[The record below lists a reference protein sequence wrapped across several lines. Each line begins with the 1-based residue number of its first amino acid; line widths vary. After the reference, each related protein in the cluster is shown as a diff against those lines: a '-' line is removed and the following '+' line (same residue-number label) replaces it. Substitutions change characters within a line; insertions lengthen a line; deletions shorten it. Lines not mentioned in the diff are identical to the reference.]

1 MPELIAG
8 GPIIPVHLLNE
19 LDSGNVVFFCGAG
32 ISAGPGSGLPNFE
45 DLVKHVY
52 KANHIKPDPV
62 ESEALDLEQSDPKL
76 RRPSLDK
83 VLGLLE
89 RDERLGTAALRRT
102 VIQQISVPPNGEL
115 GLHKALIDLSR
126 NERGVRLITTN
137 FDNRFVE
144 AGLEEELVDAAPK
157 LPVPKPHTWSSLVHL
172 HGRIVPNQDGSNLV
186 LTSADF
192 GRAYLTERWAA
203 RFITELFREFTVV
216 FVGYSVG
223 DPVMSY
229 MVDAIAAERTMGAR
243 FAKAYAFAD
252 EDGTDAG
259 RSKAQDGWRAKNVEP
274 ILYDKRDDHHLLA
287 DTLVEW
293 ARVRKD
299 RLHARSRIAIN
310 EIARMPAGPDDPVVE
325 RVVWALQD
333 PVAAKA
339 LAVEPPVVDEDEFTK
354 LEKWLE
360 IFAETG
366 LLSCDVDD
374 IETGTSDRDAGIV
387 WLVDNGLGPQNPDNL
402 DKTRR
407 YLSAW
412 LARHLHVPQLLAW
425 VLRNGGHLH
434 PYLRWEVMGR
444 LADKDSEIPA
454 RLRLLWT
461 VLLDNKPANP
471 WKELWTSDH
480 YVAAASESERLRI
493 EDGVMESIA
502 PRLVVQP
509 GPPPMLAFR
518 RYFQNEPRAIRPIDS
533 CGHLRLVSGDED
545 CWHRVK
551 KILQDPGFLSRHAET
566 LTGYLERAL
575 CLGEEDDEIGDSL
588 SFRNSIAD
596 DGQNSDDQSC
606 GRLINLVRDSY
617 FALTAVNRRQANNLL
632 LRWAE
637 SRQPLFRRLALH
649 ALTEN
654 PKSEIQLVRKLL
666 LEGRKPGLWD
676 PEIRWEMLRLFR
688 LAGKRVPRSLRAEIV
703 RAIHAGT
710 KSKRGKYSTKHNKFT
725 RRVKEILLYNLSV
738 SGVRLDKKSRAL
750 VNNVTPGVKIGDVG
764 YVEDDEGGWIGV
776 EEFAPKELV
785 QGSVADIAAVLD
797 NGEVSQDGLRGLTI
811 RKRVKVVSALRR
823 LAKQGK
829 WPANYWQGF
838 LWHLPGSHE
847 RNEQAARLHV
857 HVARI
862 LAEAP
867 DELLKEV
874 GPAVTGFVN
883 RFAEEYGTERETE
896 FGVFWTKAWNSKGEG
911 VRVTAEMRE
920 PLTDALNHPAGKLA
934 EAALTRLRKYE
945 PKTGTGIPVEV
956 RSYFDAIAN
965 DPGGHLGRV
974 MLATRLYYLFAIDPD
989 WTTEQ
994 LISRL
999 NAGQSQEAA
1008 DLWSAYGWSPS
1019 IGPNLLSAFKEP
1031 FLQILRNETLVGQK
1045 HGNLISLFMTVCM
1058 EAPGEL
1064 TEEEIRSVV
1073 DTFSEI
1079 SLTTLLGSLKK
1090 QLSGKAVERGVIWQ
1104 DKLYPWLRDYW
1115 PQVGAQNTAK
1125 TSIAILDMLVEC
1137 GDGFPQA
1144 AKWSLDYLRPLEGN
1158 GLYGFCKTKHAAQH
1172 PDEMIRVLEKVVN
1185 VNVLP
1190 NREKHPLL
1198 KILNTLVAAN
1208 SGMAEDQRFQKLY
1221 QIATG

>member
-1 MPELIAG
+1 MPELIAD

-19 LDSGNVVFFCGAG
+19 LDSGKVVFFCGAG
-32 ISAGPGSGLPNFE
+32 ISAGPGSGLPKFAK
-45 DLVKHVY
+45 LVKHVY

-62 ESEALDLEQSDPKL
+62 ESEALDLEQPDPKR
-76 RRPSLDK
+76 RRPTLDK

-89 RDERLGTAALRRT
+89 RVDRLGTTALRRT
-102 VIQQISVPPNGEL
+102 VIQRLSVPPNGEL
-115 GLHKALIDLSR
+115 SLHKALIDLSR
-126 NERGVRLITTN
+126 NERGARLITTN

-144 AGLEEELVDAAPK
+144 AGIDEGLVDAAPK
-157 LPVPKPHTWSSLVHL
+157 LPVPKPHNWSSLVHL
-172 HGRIVPNQDGSNLV
+172 HGRIDPNQDGSNLV

-229 MVDAIAAERTMGAR
+229 MVDALAAERTLGAR
-243 FAKAYAFAD
+243 FAAAYAFAD
-252 EDGTDAG
+252 EDGTDSG

-287 DTLVEW
+287 YTLVEW

-299 RLHARSRIAIN
+299 SIHARSRIAVN
-310 EIARMPAGPDDPVVE
+310 EIAKMPAGLDDPVVE

-354 LEKWLE
+354 LEKWFE
-360 IFAETG
+360 IFAEKG
-366 LLSCDVDD
+366 LLCCAVDD
-374 IETGTSDRDAGIV
+374 IETGASDWGAGMV
-387 WLVDNGLGPQNPDNL
+387 WLVDNGLGPQNPNNL
-402 DKTRR
+402 DTTRR
-407 YLSAW
+407 HLSVW

-434 PYLRWEVMGR
+434 PFLRLEVKRR
-444 LADKDSEIPA
+444 LADKDSTIPA
-454 RLRLLWT
+454 RLRHFWT

-471 WKELWTSDH
+471 WEELWTSDH
-480 YVAAASESERLRI
+480 YVAAASESERLLI
-493 EDGVMESIA
+493 ENGVMESIS

-509 GPPPMLAFR
+509 GPPPTLAFR
-518 RYFQNEPRAIRPIDS
+518 LYFQKKPRSIRPIDS
-533 CGHLRLVSGDED
+533 CGHLKLVSGDED
-545 CWHRVK
+545 SWYRVRE
-551 KILQDPGFLSRHAET
+551 ILQDPGFLSRHAET

-575 CLGEEDDEIGDSL
+575 CLGEEDKEIQD
-588 SFRNSIAD
+588 SFRYRHSIVD

-617 FALTAVNRRQANNLL
+617 FALTAVNRRRANILL

-649 ALTEN
+649 TLTEN
-654 PKSEIQLVRKLL
+654 PKSDIQLVRKLL
-666 LEGRKPGLWD
+666 LEGRKPGVWD
-676 PEIRWEMLRLFR
+676 PEIRWEMLRFFR
-688 LAGKRVPRSLRAEIV
+688 LAGKRVHRSLRAELV
-703 RAIHAGT
+703 RAIHAGP
-710 KSKRGKYSTKHNKFT
+710 KSKKVKYSTNHNEI

-750 VNNVTPGVKIGDVG
+750 VNNVTPGVEIGDVG
-764 YVEDDEGGWIGV
+764 YVGDDEGGWIGV

-785 QGSVADIAAVLD
+785 QGSVADIVAALD

-867 DELLKEV
+867 EELLKEI
-874 GPAVTGFVN
+874 GSAVTGFVN
-883 RFAEEYGTERETE
+883 RLAEEYATERETE
-896 FGVFWTKAWNSKGEG
+896 FGVLWTKAWNSKGEG
-911 VRVTAEMRE
+911 VRVTAEMRG

-934 EAALTRLRKYE
+934 EAGLTRLRKYE
-945 PKTGTGIPVEV
+945 PKTETGIPVEV

-989 WTTEQ
+989 WTTEH

-999 NAGQSQEAA
+999 NPGQSQEAA
-1008 DLWSAYGWSPS
+1008 DLWSAYGWSS
-1019 IGPNLLSAFKEP
+1019 RIGPNLLRALKEP
-1031 FLQILRNETLVGQK
+1031 FLEILRSETLVVQK
-1045 HGNLISLFMTVCM
+1045 YGNLIRLFMTVCL
-1058 EAPGEL
+1058 ETPGEL

-1073 DTFSEI
+1073 DTFSEN

-1090 QLSGKAVERGVIWQ
+1090 QLRGENVERGVVWQ

-1125 TSIAILDMLVEC
+1125 TSESILDMLVEC

-1144 AKWSLDYLRPLEGN
+1144 AKWSLDYLRPLEGD

-1172 PDEMIRVLEKVVN
+1172 PDEMIRVLEKVVKA
-1185 VNVLP
+1185 NVLP
-1190 NREKHPLL
+1190 SRERHLLL
-1198 KILNTLVAAN
+1198 KILNALVAAN
-1208 SGMAEDQRFQKLY
+1208 SGMAENLRFQKLY
-1221 QIATG
+1221 QIATQ